1 MTAPARTT
9 ADRIQDTK
17 HRLEHDVDCWVS
29 TASASGEPYLVP
41 LSFYWDGETILLST
55 VAKSL
60 TSRNIVAKGKVWLG
74 LGLTRD
80 VVTIEGDVEVLKKED
95 LSPETGDAFAKATGF
110 DPRGYQDI
118 YYYFRVRPIRIQAWR
133 EVNELDSRTIMRNAT
148 WLA

>member
-9 ADRIQDTK
+9 AARIQDTK

-55 VAKSL
+55 AAKSP
-60 TSRNIVAKGKVWLG
+60 TSRNVLETGKMRLG
-74 LGLTRD
+74 FGLTRD
-80 VVTIEGDVEVLKKED
+80 VVTIEGDVDVLNTDD
-95 LSPETGDAFAKATGF
+95 LAQETGDAFARATGF
-110 DPRGYQDI
+110 DPRDLTSPYL
-118 YYYFRVRPIRIQAWR
+118 YFRVRPTRVQAWR